1 MNNEPMYDVIV
12 LGTGFGGGVLAMLLA
27 KYGKKVLMIE
37 RNTHP
42 RFAVG
47 ESTIPQMSLTMRILS
62 IRHQIPEL
70 DHMTSALRIRKHIS
84 SGCGVK
90 RNFGFVYHRPGQ
102 EQIPHQANQV
112 GANYGEDSE
121 SHLIR
126 QDIDAHYF
134 YAAVRYG
141 AVPCQN
147 TQIKDIEIDEHEVR
161 VFDAKG
167 HVHRGR
173 YLADGTGHDSIMARK
188 LGLRDAPE
196 RLRTDCRSIFTHM
209 VGVEPYDDHVAPL
222 GAHCMPQRWH
232 QGTLHHIFDGG
243 WLWVIPFNNHDTTTS
258 QLCSVGLQLDSRKFP
273 KPSDRTAEQEF
284 FDFLQKY
291 PSMAAQFSKAR
302 GVRDWVSTG
311 RLQFSSKR
319 CFGDRFALLS
329 HAAGF
334 IDPLFSRGLGNT
346 CDVNAALL
354 RELLPAL
361 DDGDLSAARFAKV
374 EELQQALI
382 DTNDKLVAASYIA
395 FRDYELWNAWYRV
408 WVMGTFLATLRL
420 QRAKMRYD
428 ETGDLKFLEGLDDP
442 PQPGRMAPDY
452 PKFNAL
458 FDKAVAVM
466 YEVDDG
472 LRTPA
477 SARSAIFELLR
488 GATFAPP
495 VYPFTDPELRFSVA
509 DQSAVE
515 RVRTWIKAKAPEDI
529 KRLYFDVTS
538 HAWV

>member
-1 MNNEPMYDVIV
+1 MNSEPMYDVIV
-12 LGTGFGGGVLAMLLA
+12 LGTGFGGGVLAALLA

-47 ESTIPQMSLTMRILS
+47 ESTIPQMTLSMRILS

-84 SGCGVK
+84 SNCGVK

-102 EQIPHQANQV
+102 PQIAEEANQV
-112 GANYGEDSE
+112 GATYGEDSE
-121 SHLIR
+121 SHLLR

-134 YAAVRYG
+134 YTAVRYG
-141 AVPCQN
+141 AVPLQN
-147 TQIKDIEIDEHEVR
+147 VQIKDVEIDEREVR
-161 VFDAKG
+161 IFDHKG
-167 HVHRGR
+167 GVHRGR
-173 YLADGTGHDSIMARK
+173 FLADGTGYDSIMAKK
-188 LGLRDAPE
+188 LWLRDAPD
-196 RLRTDCRSIFTHM
+196 RLRTNCRSLFTHM
-209 VGVEPYDDHVAPL
+209 VGVEPYDDHVAPR
-222 GAHCMPQRWH
+222 GAHGMPQRWH

-243 WLWVIPFNNHDTTTS
+243 WLWVIPFNNHDATTS
-258 QLCSVGLQLDSRKFP
+258 QLCSVGLQLDSRRFP
-273 KPSDRTAEQEF
+273 RPADRTPEEEF
-284 FDFLQKY
+284 RDFLQKF
-291 PSMAAQFSKAR
+291 PSIAPQFSRAR
-302 GVRDWVSTG
+302 AVRDWVSTG

-319 CFGDRFALLS
+319 TIGDRFALLS

-354 RELLPAL
+354 EELLVAL
-361 DDGDLSAARFAKV
+361 DDDDLSAARFAKV
-374 EELQQALI
+374 EALQQALI
-382 DTNDKLVAASYIA
+382 ETNDKLVAASYIA
-395 FRDYELWNAWYRV
+395 FRDYELWNAWYRI

-428 ETGDLKFLEGLDDP
+428 ETGDRKFLEGLDDP
-442 PQPGRMAPDY
+442 PAPGRMAPDY
-452 PKFNAL
+452 PAFNAL
-458 FDKAVAVM
+458 FDKAVALL

-477 SARSAIFELLR
+477 SARDAIFALLR
-488 GATFAPP
+488 DATYAPP
-495 VYPFTDPELRFSVA
+495 VYPFTDPAQRFSVA

-515 RVRTWIKAKAPEDI
+515 RVKSWIKVKAPEDI
-529 KRLYFDVTS
+529 KRMYFDVTS